1 MTGQQGVHDPVHIM
15 TCLSAVQQAARS
27 GAPVLQSLHRDSC
40 AQKVSMPTC
49 IHAYMYM
56 IVYAYMYMIVYA
68 YMYMIVYVHVHDC
81 VCTCT

>member
-1 MTGQQGVHDPVHIM
+1 MTGQQGVHDPGHIM

-49 IHAYMYM
+49 
-56 IVYAYMYMIVYA
+56 
-68 YMYMIVYVHVHDC
+68 
-81 VCTCT
+81 T